1 MIRCDSLVYE
11 YPGTRALDGVSF
23 DLAAGTITA
32 LVGPNGAGKTT
43 LLRCL
48 AALEEPHSGAIWIDG
63 IEVRDDPRACHARIG
78 YLSDFFGVYEDLSV
92 RKCLRH
98 HAAIHGLPDDA
109 EAGAVARSAARL
121 ELNDLLDRRAGS
133 LSRGQRQRLA
143 VAQAIIH
150 DPKVIM
156 LDEPASGLDPEGRWR
171 LSSMIGGLADGGA
184 TLIVS
189 SHILSELEDY
199 STHVMIL
206 RDGAIVLNR
215 PLSEAK
221 DEMMTDDGEEQTCV
235 RVELADEDTRLEPV
249 LRGFEGATRVA
260 VHGKSASIFIPAS
273 AGPRAALLRTLV
285 EAGLEVVSYTEDQSR
300 VQEIYFA
307 TLRGGDGAPGATGP
321 AGTATSTG
329 PASPTPSDPD
339 AGRTG
344 GAS

>member
-1 MIRCDSLVYE
+1 MIHCDSLVYD
-11 YPGTRALDGVSF
+11 YPGTRALDHVSF

-48 AALEEPHSGAIWIDG
+48 AALEEAHSGSIEIDG
-63 IEVRDDPRACHARIG
+63 IDVRADPRACHARIG
-78 YLSDFFGVYEDLSV
+78 YLSDFFGLYDSLTV
-92 RKCLRH
+92 RQCLRH
-98 HAAIHGLPDDA
+98 HAAIHGLPDGA
-109 EAGAVARSAARL
+109 EAGAIARSASRL
-121 ELNDLLDRRAGS
+121 ELNDLLDRHARS

-150 DPKVIM
+150 DPKVIL

-171 LSSMIGGLADGGA
+171 LSSIIGGLAEGGA

-206 RDGAIVLNR
+206 RGGAIVLNR
-215 PLSEAK
+215 PLAEAK
-221 DEMMTDDGEEQTCV
+221 GEILTEAGAAQTCM
-235 RVELADEDTRLEPV
+235 RIELAESDDRLEAA
-249 LRGFEGATRVA
+249 LEGVDGAARVT
-260 VHGKSASIFIPAS
+260 VHGKSASVFIPATP
-273 AGPRAALLRTLV
+273 ADRAALLRALV
-285 EAGLEVVSYTEDQSR
+285 EAGLAVVSYVEDQSR

-307 TLRGGDGAPGATGP
+307 TLDGAAPEG
-321 AGTATSTG
+321 
-329 PASPTPSDPD
+329 D
-339 AGRTG
+339 APKG